1 MDEEYLQMFFDEAEE
16 YIRDL
21 NDDILILE
29 ENPENTEVIN
39 AIFRAAHSLKGM
51 AATMGFDEL
60 TDLTHKLENVLDLIR
75 EEKIYLDAEM
85 IDALFEG
92 IDLINELVEDI
103 KRTGRETTEVEGFLV
118 SLDEK
123 IAAHNK
129 GDTDDVFLGGNA
141 SLEGKEEWDLQLT
154 EKNLKEIKSHG
165 GEEDSVLEIR
175 VMLKKETV
183 LKSVRAYMIL
193 KKAEEL
199 GYLIKSLPDREGIE
213 NDEVEVRQ
221 EILLVL
227 ITGLNH
233 EEIKEELGSIIDV
246 NSVEINPLN
255 IDYSR
260 LETSITGEEQ
270 DSSDKNSSIDVSPT
284 VRVDIEKLDNLMNM
298 VGELLINKTQ
308 LEDLDIDNSSF
319 QNTIQQLDRV
329 TTELHYTVMQIRMV
343 PISGIFS
350 RFPRL
355 VRDLCRDLDKEI
367 DLNIEGEDTE
377 LDRSIIDELA
387 DPLVHLIR
395 NAVDHGIEKPDKREE
410 KGKSRTGI
418 VEIRAY
424 QKGSEIMIEIE
435 DDGRGLDGEKIARKA
450 VEKGLAAQ
458 EEIENM
464 ESEEK
469 LQYIFEPGFSTS
481 ENTSQ
486 VSGRGVG
493 MDVVK
498 KVVESLDGQVNIESR
513 IDEGTLISIS
523 LPLTLAI
530 TQALLVKIAR
540 ETFAIPLDDI
550 SETLTV
556 SPEEI
561 KTIRGQE
568 VIVPRDETI
577 PITSAAHQL
586 NIDVDNDRYMERGEI
601 PVVTVS
607 SGSSEIGLII
617 DEFLTQQEIVVK
629 SMGEYLGS
637 VENISGATIIGDGD
651 VALILDVRKIA

>member
-29 ENPENTEVIN
+29 ENTENTEVIN

-103 KRTGRETTEVEGFLV
+103 KRTGREATEVEGFLV

-129 GDTDDVFLGGNA
+129 SDTDDVFLGGNA

-165 GEEDSVLEIR
+165 GEEDSALEIR

-260 LETSITGEEQ
+260 LETSNTGEEQ

-298 VGELLINKTQ
+298 VGELLTNKTQ

>member
-29 ENPENTEVIN
+29 ENTENTEVIN

-103 KRTGRETTEVEGFLV
+103 KRTGREATEVEGFLV

-129 GDTDDVFLGGNA
+129 SDTDDVFLGGNA

-165 GEEDSVLEIR
+165 GEEDSALEIR

-213 NDEVEVRQ
+213 NDEVEVGQ
-221 EILLVL
+221 EIVLVL

-260 LETSITGEEQ
+260 LETSNTGEEQ
-270 DSSDKNSSIDVSPT
+270 DSNDKNSSIDVSPT

-298 VGELLINKTQ
+298 VGELLTNKTQ

>member
-29 ENPENTEVIN
+29 ENTENTEVIN

-103 KRTGRETTEVEGFLV
+103 KRTGREATEVEGFLV

-129 GDTDDVFLGGNA
+129 SDTDDVFLGGNA

-165 GEEDSVLEIR
+165 GEEDSALEIR

-260 LETSITGEEQ
+260 LETSNTGEEQ
-270 DSSDKNSSIDVSPT
+270 DSNDKNSSIDVSPT

-298 VGELLINKTQ
+298 VGELLTNKTQ